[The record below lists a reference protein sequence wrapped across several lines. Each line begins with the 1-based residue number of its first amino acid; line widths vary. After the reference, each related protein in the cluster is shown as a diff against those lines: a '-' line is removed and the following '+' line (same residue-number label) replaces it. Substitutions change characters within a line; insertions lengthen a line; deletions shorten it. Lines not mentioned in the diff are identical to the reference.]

1 MLSKRRGNDHNRKQ
15 QRQHAIYCSG
25 NTSITI
31 MILCSVAFLLSFV
44 LYANVFFVG
53 VPKYNQKTNTG
64 RTIPRIEKDFPP
76 SADAIRAILI
86 SEQELLLGPKLSTES
101 LDTLDKMAR
110 FYELTYAFVD
120 AFQRR
125 NIPILVGSGSH
136 IGARRHHGERKVYCN
151 ATCIVLSMMIC
162 VS

>member
-1 MLSKRRGNDHNRKQ
+1 MMLSKRRGNDHNRKQ
-15 QRQHAIYCSG
+15 QRQHAIYWSG
-25 NTSITI
+25 NTLITI
-31 MILCSVAFLLSFV
+31 LILCSVAFLLSFV
-44 LYANVFFVG
+44 ISANVFFFG
-53 VPKYNQKTNTG
+53 APKYNQKTNG

-136 IGARRHHGERKVYCN
+136 IGARRHHGERKIYCN
-151 ATCIVLSMMIC
+151 AHASFCQ
-162 VS
+162 

>member
-1 MLSKRRGNDHNRKQ
+1 MQTFSSSAFQNTIKRR
-15 QRQHAIYCSG
+15 
-25 NTSITI
+25 
-31 MILCSVAFLLSFV
+31 ILDEQYLASM
-44 LYANVFFVG
+44 
-53 VPKYNQKTNTG
+53 
-64 RTIPRIEKDFPP
+64 KDFPP
-76 SADAIRAILI
+76 SADTIRAILI

-136 IGARRHHGERKVYCN
+136 IGARRHHGEREYI
-151 ATCIVLSMMIC
+151 AMLPCIVLSMDMC
-162 VS
+162 